1 MINVFRKTV
10 LLLLVFSFTLYLG
23 CSSDDSDVNFANQL
37 LEKAYQSYLDGD
49 PSRALME
56 VNSSLEYEVTS
67 KALAF
72 KSQVEYVLGDK
83 TAAYDTLS
91 TFEALYP
98 DDGKDDLLRAYF
110 LSKDSGDCDQ
120 ILSNLETALNEN
132 YADMSCESY
141 WEMVETEEDFSYFRN
156 NCPSQYATLEE
167 MKTECP
173 SEETPG
179 ACKEN
184 VTKFQTKALGP
195 KLWMNNNDTQTFT
208 DNSYIINL
216 VLRAA
221 PLPMPVKVVL
231 AASIMARKAEV
242 KAKNK
247 GCGVVLHWTWINFP
261 SITFWVTAQK

>member
-1 MINVFRKTV
+1 MLKPIPLLLELEEQVKVPPQVVTMVLIQFFLQLHPQGEEAEVFLHLRV
-10 LLLLVFSFTLYLG
+10 EVIRVDQEVEVLENLALLRAVQEILLLLVPLK
-23 CSSDDSDVNFANQL
+23 
-37 LEKAYQSYLDGD
+37 E
-49 PSRALME
+49 
-56 VNSSLEYEVTS
+56 
-67 KALAF
+67 
-72 KSQVEYVLGDK
+72 
-83 TAAYDTLS
+83 
-91 TFEALYP
+91 
-98 DDGKDDLLRAYF
+98 
-110 LSKDSGDCDQ
+110 
-120 ILSNLETALNEN
+120 I
-132 YADMSCESY
+132 
-141 WEMVETEEDFSYFRN
+141 MVETEEDFSYFRN